1 LVLSFTRMTQLKD
14 KIQNAL
20 DESRMLILG
29 AEILV
34 GFEFTAVFQEG
45 FKHLSTASQNLD
57 LGALVLMLITV
68 ALLISPAAFHQLTER
83 GQDSIALHQFTTHVM
98 EMALLPFALAL
109 GANVYLPAV
118 AINGTITGAVF
129 GVTITVLAL
138 VFWYGPVLLR
148 RNHKD
153 TQQTVKVMTSDEGQK
168 VADRTPLHDKIR
180 QVLTEA
186 RVIIPGNQALLGFQ
200 FAIILQAGF
209 RELAPWLKWVHLAS
223 LSLIALS
230 TVLLLTPAAYHRIV
244 EQGEETKPFYRVAH
258 IMVLCSLPPLAVG
271 ICGDFVLVVY
281 KLTEKR
287 SAALVAAGL
296 MLSIF
301 GVLWFVYP
309 WFRKHRAEHLITR
322 AAYECGSGT

>member
-1 LVLSFTRMTQLKD
+1 MTQLKD

-45 FKHLSTASQNLD
+45 FKHLSIASQDLN
-57 LGALVLMLITV
+57 LGALVLMLISV

-83 GQDSIALHQFTTHVM
+83 GQDSVALHQFTTHVM
-98 EMALLPFALAL
+98 EMALLPFAFAL

-118 AINGTITGAVF
+118 AVNGTITGAIF
-129 GVTITVLAL
+129 GVTITLLAL

-148 RNHKD
+148 RKHQD
-153 TQQTVKVMTSDEGQK
+153 TRQTVKLMTSDEGQT
-168 VADRTPLHDKIR
+168 VGGHTLLHDKIR

-200 FAIILQAGF
+200 FAIILQAAF
-209 RELAPWLKWVHLAS
+209 RELAPWLKWIHLAS

-244 EQGEETKPFYRVAH
+244 ERGEETEHFYRVAH
-258 IMVLCSLPPLAVG
+258 VMVICSLPALAVG

-281 KLTEKR
+281 KITEKR

-301 GVLWFVYP
+301 GVLWFGYP
-309 WFRKHRAEHLITR
+309 WFRRNRADHLIPRR
-322 AAYECGSGT
+322 A

>member
-1 LVLSFTRMTQLKD
+1 MTQLKD

-45 FKHLSTASQNLD
+45 FKHLSIASQNLN

-83 GQDSIALHQFTTHVM
+83 GQDSVALHQFTTHVM
-98 EMALLPFALAL
+98 EMALLPFAFAL

-118 AINGTITGAVF
+118 AINGTITGVIF
-129 GVTITVLAL
+129 GVTITFLAL

-148 RNHKD
+148 RKHKD
-153 TQQTVKVMTSDEGQK
+153 TRQTVKVMTSDEGQT
-168 VADRTPLHDKIR
+168 VAGHTPLHDKIR

-209 RELAPWLKWVHLAS
+209 RELAPWLKWIHLAS

-244 EQGEETKPFYRVAH
+244 EQGEETEHFYRVAH
-258 IMVLCSLPPLAVG
+258 IMVICSLPPLAVG

-281 KLTEKR
+281 KLTETR

-301 GVLWFVYP
+301 GVLWFGYP
-309 WFRKHRAEHLITR
+309 WFRRNRAERLIAR
-322 AAYECGSGT
+322 PA

>member
-1 LVLSFTRMTQLKD
+1 MTQLKD

-45 FKHLSTASQNLD
+45 FKPLPISSQNLN
-57 LGALVLMLITV
+57 LGALALMLVAV
-68 ALLISPAAFHQLTER
+68 ALLISPAAFHQLAER
-83 GQDSIALHQFTTHVM
+83 GQDSVALHQFTTHVM
-98 EMALLPFALAL
+98 EMALLPFAFAL
-109 GANVYLPAV
+109 GANVYLPAA
-118 AINGTITGAVF
+118 AINGTITGVIF
-129 GVTITVLAL
+129 GVTITFLAL
-138 VFWYGPVLLR
+138 VFWYGPVLVR
-148 RNHKD
+148 RKHKD
-153 TQQTVKVMTSDEGQK
+153 TRQTVKVMTSDEGQK
-168 VADRTPLHDKIR
+168 VAGHTPLHDKIR

-209 RELAPWLKWVHLAS
+209 RELAPWLKWIHLAS

-244 EQGEETKPFYRVAH
+244 EQGEETEHFYRVAH
-258 IMVLCSLPPLAVG
+258 IMVVSSLPPLAVG

-281 KLTEKR
+281 ELTETR

-301 GVLWFVYP
+301 GVLWFGYP
-309 WFRKHRAEHLITR
+309 WFRRNRAERLIAR
-322 AAYECGSGT
+322 PA

>member
-1 LVLSFTRMTQLKD
+1 MMQLED

-45 FKHLSTASQNLD
+45 FKHLSIASQQLNLS
-57 LGALVLMLITV
+57 ALVLMLITL
-68 ALLISPAAFHQLTER
+68 ALLVSPAAFHQLTEK
-83 GQDSIALHQFTTHVM
+83 GQDSVALHQFTTHVM
-98 EMALLPFALAL
+98 EVALLPFALAL
-109 GANVYLPAV
+109 GANVYLPAI
-118 AINGTITGAVF
+118 AINGTITGAIF
-129 GVTITVLAL
+129 GVTITFLAL

-148 RNHKD
+148 RKCKD
-153 TQQTVKVMTSDEGQK
+153 IRQTVKVNPSDEGR
-168 VADRTPLHDKIR
+168 ALTGHTALHNKIR

-230 TVLLLTPAAYHRIV
+230 TVLLLTPAAYHRVV
-244 EQGEETKPFYRVAH
+244 EQGEETEHFYRVAH
-258 IMVLCSLPPLAVG
+258 IMVISSLPPLAVG

-281 KLTEKR
+281 KLTETR

-301 GVLWFVYP
+301 GVLWFAYP
-309 WFRKHRAEHLITR
+309 WFRRIRGKHFIA
-322 AAYECGSGT
+322 